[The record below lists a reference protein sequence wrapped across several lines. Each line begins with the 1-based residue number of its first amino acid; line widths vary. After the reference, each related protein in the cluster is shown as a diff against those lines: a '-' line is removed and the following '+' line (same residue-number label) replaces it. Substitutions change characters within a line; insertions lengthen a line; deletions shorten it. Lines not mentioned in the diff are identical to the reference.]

1 MQRRDFIKISSVLTA
16 GSTILTSC
24 GKGMREAMPVMVP
37 EDQLVLGEEKWVKSV
52 CGGCGAACGVEVRLV
67 DGRAVK
73 LEGQAAHPINAGRLC
88 ARGQAELQALY
99 NPDRIRAPRRG
110 GQEATWEEALEA
122 VAETLREALAEPQRI
137 VLVTRRLNGLRGRLI
152 GEFLRALGGAS
163 HLVAEPLDEA
173 AILEANRLTC
183 GYASHAAPDF
193 GNANYV
199 LSFSAPLVEAG
210 PSPVRT
216 QRLLAH
222 MRQGRPGRR
231 GKLVQ
236 TDARFSLTAAYADE
250 WLPLR
255 PGTEGALAL
264 AIAHVLLRDSLVD
277 QEFLSRHAQ
286 GLDHF
291 RQIVAAYSPKAV
303 AASIGLDAGGLKP
316 ERIERV
322 AHEFAAHQPAVAV
335 AGGSA
340 AGHSNSLP
348 ALVAINALNAL
359 VGSYGVPGGVWFAP
373 AESAPAAPTLASG
386 DGQALLSSARVV
398 LVYGANPVYEFPAL
412 PWGKIPFLISL
423 SAFPDETAERAH
435 VVLPDH
441 TALERW
447 ESREAAGGPI
457 GVVRSVAR
465 PALAPLYDTQDAADS
480 LLALAAR
487 VGKPLPYENWE
498 DAVAASF
505 ASEEE
510 LPDALERGGAWATVS
525 SGNEEPAPFTF
536 GTPSKKYEFV
546 PRSESGSESDPE
558 SDEVPPGFE
567 APRWVG
573 EPNGLVLEVYAGV
586 SLGTGDGANLPW
598 LQELPDPLAQT
609 VWTTAA
615 ELNPKTADQ
624 LGVAHGERIR
634 LESPQ
639 GKIEARA
646 AVSPAAPPNAV
657 VLAAGQGHTAYG
669 RYARHRGANVFALLD
684 PAAWAGTRV
693 KVSKV

>member
-1 MQRRDFIKISSVLTA
+1 MDRRDFIKISSVLTA
-16 GSTILTSC
+16 GSTMLTSC
-24 GKGMREAMPVMVP
+24 GKGMRQTMPVLVP

-52 CGGCGAACGVEVRLV
+52 CSGCGAACGLEVRLV

-73 LEGQAAHPINAGRLC
+73 LEGLADHPINAGRLC
-88 ARGQAELQALY
+88 ARGQAELQTLY

-110 GQEATWEEALEA
+110 QQEVDWEAALGA
-122 VAETLREALAEPQRI
+122 AAEKVREAIAEPERI
-137 VLVTRRLNGLRGRLI
+137 VVVTRQLNGLRAQLVA
-152 GEFLRALGGAS
+152 EFLQALGGAS
-163 HLVAEPLDEA
+163 HLIAEPLDEGA
-173 AILEANRLTC
+173 VLEANRLTC
-183 GYASHAAPDF
+183 GYPSHAAPDF

-210 PSPVRT
+210 PSPVRA

-236 TDARFSLTAAYADE
+236 ADSRFSLTAAYADE
-250 WLPLR
+250 WLPLK

-264 AIAHVLLRDSLVD
+264 AIAHVLLRDSLLD
-277 QEFLSRHAQ
+277 QQFLSRHAQ
-286 GLDHF
+286 GLDRF
-291 RQIVAAYSPKAV
+291 RQIVAAYPPEAV
-303 AASIGLDAGGLKP
+303 AATTGLDAK
-316 ERIERV
+316 RIDRV
-322 AHEFAAHQPAVAV
+322 AREFAAHRPAVAV

-359 VGSYGVPGGVWFAP
+359 VGSYGVPGGLWFAP
-373 AESAPAAPTLASG
+373 GKPVPPARSLSSSL
-386 DGQALLSSARVV
+386 GQALLSSARVV
-398 LVYGANPVYEFPAL
+398 LVYGANPVYEFTAL
-412 PWGKIPFLISL
+412 PWDKVPFLISL

-447 ESREAAGGPI
+447 DSRGVGGGPI
-457 GVVRSVAR
+457 GAVRSVAR
-465 PALAPLYDTQDAADS
+465 PALAALYQTQDAADS

-498 DAVAASF
+498 SAIAASF
-505 ASEEE
+505 TSEDEFS
-510 LPDALERGGAWATVS
+510 DALERGGAWA
-525 SGNEEPAPFTF
+525 EEAVPFAF
-536 GTPSKKYEFV
+536 ATPSKKYEFV
-546 PRSESGSESDPE
+546 PRSESASEPGPKSGPE
-558 SDEVPPGFE
+558 PTEVPPGFE

-573 EPNGLVLEVYAGV
+573 EDSGLLLDVYAGV
-586 SLGTGDGANLPW
+586 NLGTGDGANLPW
-598 LQELPDPLAQT
+598 LQELPDPLTQA

-615 ELNPKTADQ
+615 ELNSHTAAR
-624 LGVAHGERIR
+624 LGVAHGARIR

-646 AVSPAAPPNAV
+646 ALSPAVPPDSV
-657 VLAAGQGHTAYG
+657 VVAAGQGHTAYG
-669 RYARHRGANVFALLD
+669 RYARHRGANVLALLD
-684 PAAWAGTRV
+684 PSAWAATRV

>member
-24 GKGMREAMPVMVP
+24 GKGMREAMPVLVP

-52 CGGCGAACGVEVRLV
+52 CGGCGAACGVEARLV

-99 NPDRIRAPRRG
+99 NPDRLRAPRRG
-110 GQEATWEEALEA
+110 GQEAAWEEALEA

-137 VLVTRRLNGLRGRLI
+137 VLVTRRLNGLRAQLI

-163 HLVAEPLDEA
+163 HLIAEPLDEA

-183 GYASHAAPDF
+183 GHASHAAPDF

-236 TDARFSLTAAYADE
+236 ADARFSLTAAYADE
-250 WLPLR
+250 WLPLK

-277 QEFLSRHAQ
+277 QEFLSRHVQ
-286 GLDHF
+286 GLDRF

-303 AASIGLDAGGLKP
+303 ATNAGLKP

-322 AHEFAAHQPAVAV
+322 AHEFAAHRPSVAV

-373 AESAPAAPTLASG
+373 GESAPAAPTLASS
-386 DGQALLSSARVV
+386 DGQALLGSARVV

-412 PWGKIPFLISL
+412 PWDKVPFLISL

-447 ESREAAGGPI
+447 ESREAAEGPI

-465 PALAPLYDTQDAADS
+465 PALAPLYDTQDAADT
-480 LLALAAR
+480 LLSLAAR
-487 VGKPLPYENWE
+487 VGKPLSHENWE

-505 ASEEE
+505 ASEEG
-510 LPDALERGGAWATVS
+510 LPDALERGGAWA
-525 SGNEEPAPFTF
+525 EEPAPFTF

-546 PRSESGSESDPE
+546 PRSESGSESGPE

-646 AVSPAAPPNAV
+646 AVSPAAPPDAV

-669 RYARHRGANVFALLD
+669 RYARQRGANVFALLD
-684 PAAWAGTRV
+684 PVAWAGTRV

>member
-99 NPDRIRAPRRG
+99 NPDRIQAPRRG
-110 GQEATWEEALEA
+110 GQEAAWEEALEA

-183 GYASHAAPDF
+183 GHASHAAPDF

-236 TDARFSLTAAYADE
+236 ADARFSLTAAYADE
-250 WLPLR
+250 WLPLK

-264 AIAHVLLRDSLVD
+264 AIAHVLLRDSQVD
-277 QEFLSRHAQ
+277 EEFLSRHVQ
-286 GLDHF
+286 GLERF

-303 AASIGLDAGGLKP
+303 APTIGLDAGGLKP

-322 AHEFAAHQPAVAV
+322 AHEFAAHRPAVAV

-373 AESAPAAPTLASG
+373 GESAPAAPTLASSA
-386 DGQALLSSARVV
+386 GQALLGSARVV

-412 PWGKIPFLISL
+412 PWDKVPFLISL
-423 SAFPDETAERAH
+423 SAFLDETAERAH

-447 ESREAAGGPI
+447 ESREAAGG
-457 GVVRSVAR
+457 RLAWSAR
-465 PALAPLYDTQDAADS
+465 WRGRRWRRFTTRKMPPTLCWLWQRGWANRFPT
-480 LLALAAR
+480 R
-487 VGKPLPYENWE
+487 TGK
-498 DAVAASF
+498 
-505 ASEEE
+505 
-510 LPDALERGGAWATVS
+510 
-525 SGNEEPAPFTF
+525 
-536 GTPSKKYEFV
+536 TPSPLRLPPKKNSQTLWSAVGPGLRSRRLSPLRTASRKYEFM
-546 PRSESGSESDPE
+546 PRSESGSESG
-558 SDEVPPGFE
+558 EVPPGFE
-567 APRWVG
+567 ALAMGGRSRAGWC
-573 EPNGLVLEVYAGV
+573 LQVYAGV
-586 SLGTGDGANLPW
+586 NLGTGEGANLPW

-609 VWTTAA
+609 VWTTVA
-615 ELNPKTADQ
+615 ELN
-624 LGVAHGERIR
+624 R
-634 LESPQ
+634 
-639 GKIEARA
+639 
-646 AVSPAAPPNAV
+646 
-657 VLAAGQGHTAYG
+657 
-669 RYARHRGANVFALLD
+669 
-684 PAAWAGTRV
+684 
-693 KVSKV
+693 

>member
-1 MQRRDFIKISSVLTA
+1 MDRRDFIKISSVLTA
-16 GSTILTSC
+16 GSTMLTSC
-24 GKGMREAMPVMVP
+24 GKGMRQTMPVLVP

-52 CGGCGAACGVEVRLV
+52 CGGCGAACGMEVRLV

-73 LEGQAAHPINAGRLC
+73 LEGLADHPINAGRLC

-99 NPDRIRAPRRG
+99 NPDRIQAPRRG
-110 GQEATWEEALEA
+110 GQEAAWEEALEA

-137 VLVTRRLNGLRGRLI
+137 VLVTRRLNGLRGQLL

-163 HLVAEPLDEA
+163 HLIAEPLDDA

-183 GYASHAAPDF
+183 GHASHAAPDF

-222 MRQGRPGRR
+222 MRQGRAGRR

-236 TDARFSLTAAYADE
+236 ADARFSLTAAYADE
-250 WLPLR
+250 WLPLK

-264 AIAHVLLRDSLVD
+264 AIAHVLLRDSLLD
-277 QEFLSRHAQ
+277 QQFLSRNAQ
-286 GLDHF
+286 GLDRF
-291 RQIVAAYSPKAV
+291 RQIVAAYPPEAV
-303 AASIGLDAGGLKP
+303 AATTGLDAK
-316 ERIERV
+316 RIERV
-322 AHEFAAHQPAVAV
+322 AREFAAHRPAVAV

-359 VGSYGVPGGVWFAP
+359 VGSYGVPGGLWFAP
-373 AESAPAAPTLASG
+373 GKPVPPARSLSSSL
-386 DGQALLSSARVV
+386 GQALLSSARVV
-398 LVYGANPVYEFPAL
+398 LVYGANPVYEFPTL
-412 PWGKIPFLISL
+412 PWDKVPFLISL

-447 ESREAAGGPI
+447 DSRSAGGGPI
-457 GVVRSVAR
+457 GAVRSVAR
-465 PALAPLYDTQDAADS
+465 PALTPLYQTQDAADS

-487 VGKPLPYENWE
+487 VAKPLPYENWE
-498 DAVAASF
+498 SAIAASF
-505 ASEEE
+505 TSEDE
-510 LPDALERGGAWATVS
+510 LSDALERGGAWT
-525 SGNEEPAPFTF
+525 EEPVPFAFATS
-536 GTPSKKYEFV
+536 SKKYQFV
-546 PRSESGSESDPE
+546 PSLESGELGPAFE
-558 SDEVPPGFE
+558 PPHWTGE
-567 APRWVG
+567 AS
-573 EPNGLVLEVYAGV
+573 GLALLVYAGV
-586 SLGTGDGANLPW
+586 NLGTGEGANLPW
-598 LQELPDPLAQT
+598 LQELPDPLAQA

-615 ELNPKTADQ
+615 ELNPNTAVQ
-624 LGVAHGERIR
+624 LGVAHGERIW

-639 GKIEARA
+639 GKIEVRA
-646 AVSPAAPPNAV
+646 AISPAVPPDSV
-657 VLAAGQGHTAYG
+657 VVATGQGHTAYG
-669 RYARHRGANVFALLD
+669 RYARHRGANVCALLD
-684 PAAWAGTRV
+684 PAAWAATRV

>member
-1 MQRRDFIKISSVLTA
+1 M
-16 GSTILTSC
+16 
-24 GKGMREAMPVMVP
+24 
-37 EDQLVLGEEKWVKSV
+37 KSV
-52 CGGCGAACGVEVRLV
+52 CGGCGAACGLEVRLV

-73 LEGQAAHPINAGRLC
+73 LEGLAAHPINAGRLC

-110 GQEATWEEALEA
+110 KQEVDWEQALGAAT
-122 VAETLREALAEPQRI
+122 ETLREAIAEPQRI
-137 VLVTRRLNGLRGRLI
+137 VLVTRRLNGLRAQLVA
-152 GEFLRALGGAS
+152 EFLQALGGAS
-163 HLVAEPLDEA
+163 HLIAEPLDEGA
-173 AILEANRLTC
+173 VLEANRLTC
-183 GYASHAAPDF
+183 GYPSHAAPDF
-193 GNANYV
+193 GNASYV
-199 LSFSAPLVEAG
+199 VSFGAPLVEAG

-236 TDARFSLTAAYADE
+236 ADARFSLTAAYADE
-250 WLPLR
+250 WLPLK

-277 QEFLSRHAQ
+277 QQFLSRHTQ
-286 GLDHF
+286 GLERF
-291 RQIVAAYSPKAV
+291 RQIVAAYPPEAV
-303 AASIGLDAGGLKP
+303 ASNIGLDAG
-316 ERIERV
+316 RIERV
-322 AHEFAAHQPAVAV
+322 AREFAAHRPAVAV

-340 AGHSNSLP
+340 AGYSDSLP
-348 ALVAINALNAL
+348 ALVAVNALNAL
-359 VGSYGVPGGVWFAP
+359 VGSYGVPGGLWFAP
-373 AESAPAAPTLASG
+373 GEPVPPAATLASR
-386 DGQALLSSARVV
+386 DGQALLSSASVV

-412 PWGKIPFLISL
+412 PWDKVPFLVSL

-435 VVLPDH
+435 VVLPDR

-447 ESREAAGGPI
+447 DSRGVGGGPI
-457 GVVRSVAR
+457 GMVRSVAR
-465 PALAPLYDTQDAADS
+465 PALAPLYQTQDAADS

-498 DAVAASF
+498 SAIAASF
-505 ASEEE
+505 ASKDE
-510 LPDALERGGAWATVS
+510 LSDALERGGAWA
-525 SGNEEPAPFTF
+525 EEPEPFAF
-536 GTPSKKYEFV
+536 ATPSKKYQFV
-546 PRSESGSESDPE
+546 PRSESALEST
-558 SDEVPPGFE
+558 EVSPGFG

-573 EPNGLVLEVYAGV
+573 EASGLLLEVYAGV
-586 SLGTGDGANLPW
+586 NLGTGEGANLPW
-598 LQELPDPLAQT
+598 LQELPDPLTQA

-615 ELNPKTADQ
+615 ELNPNTAAQ
-624 LGVAHGERIR
+624 LGVAHGARIR

-646 AVSPAAPPNAV
+646 AISPAVPPDSV
-657 VLAAGQGHTAYG
+657 VVAAGQGHTAYG

-684 PAAWAGTRV
+684 PAAWAATRV

>member
-1 MQRRDFIKISSVLTA
+1 MDRRDFIKISSVLTA
-16 GSTILTSC
+16 GSTMLTSC
-24 GKGMREAMPVMVP
+24 GKGMRQTMPVLVP

-52 CGGCGAACGVEVRLV
+52 CGGCGAACGLEVRLV

-73 LEGQAAHPINAGRLC
+73 LEGLAAHPINAGRLC

-110 GQEATWEEALEA
+110 KQEVDWEQALGAAT
-122 VAETLREALAEPQRI
+122 ETLREAIAEPQRI
-137 VLVTRRLNGLRGRLI
+137 VLVTRRLNGLRAQLVA
-152 GEFLRALGGAS
+152 EFLQALGGAS
-163 HLVAEPLDEA
+163 HLIAEPLDEGA
-173 AILEANRLTC
+173 VLEANRLTC
-183 GYASHAAPDF
+183 GYPSHAAPDF
-193 GNANYV
+193 GNASYV
-199 LSFSAPLVEAG
+199 VSFGAPLVEAG

-236 TDARFSLTAAYADE
+236 ADARFSLTAAYADE
-250 WLPLR
+250 WLPLK

-277 QEFLSRHAQ
+277 QQFLSRHTQ
-286 GLDHF
+286 GLERF
-291 RQIVAAYSPKAV
+291 RQIVAAYPPEAV
-303 AASIGLDAGGLKP
+303 ASNIGLDAG
-316 ERIERV
+316 RIERV
-322 AHEFAAHQPAVAV
+322 AREFAAHRPAVAV

-340 AGHSNSLP
+340 AGYSDSLP
-348 ALVAINALNAL
+348 ALVAVNALNAL
-359 VGSYGVPGGVWFAP
+359 VGSYGVPGGLWFAP
-373 AESAPAAPTLASG
+373 GEPVPPAATLASR
-386 DGQALLSSARVV
+386 DGQALLSSASVV

-412 PWGKIPFLISL
+412 PWDKVPFLVSL

-435 VVLPDH
+435 VVLPDR

-447 ESREAAGGPI
+447 DSRGVGGGPI
-457 GVVRSVAR
+457 GMVRSVAR
-465 PALAPLYDTQDAADS
+465 PALAPLYQTQDAADS

-498 DAVAASF
+498 SAIAASF
-505 ASEEE
+505 ASKDE
-510 LPDALERGGAWATVS
+510 LSDALERGGAWA
-525 SGNEEPAPFTF
+525 EEPEPFAF
-536 GTPSKKYEFV
+536 ATPSKKYQFV
-546 PRSESGSESDPE
+546 PRSESALEST
-558 SDEVPPGFE
+558 EVSPGFG

-573 EPNGLVLEVYAGV
+573 EASGLLLEVYAGV
-586 SLGTGDGANLPW
+586 NLGTGEGANLPW
-598 LQELPDPLAQT
+598 LQELPDPLTQA

-615 ELNPKTADQ
+615 ELNPNTAAQ
-624 LGVAHGERIR
+624 LGVAHGARIR

-646 AVSPAAPPNAV
+646 AISPAVPPDSV
-657 VLAAGQGHTAYG
+657 VVAAGQGHTAYG

-684 PAAWAGTRV
+684 PAAWAATRV